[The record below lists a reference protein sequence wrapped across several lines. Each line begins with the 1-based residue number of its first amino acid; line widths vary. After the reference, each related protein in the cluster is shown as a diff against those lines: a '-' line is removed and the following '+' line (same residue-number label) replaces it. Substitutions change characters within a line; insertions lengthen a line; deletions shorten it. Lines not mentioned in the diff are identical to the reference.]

1 MTKLSKNTQVPQ
13 CDKTAVITR
22 FFISIVYIKQYN
34 SQIETALRVLF
45 TENVRTE
52 NEALGYAIKHFE
64 EEMKEFTI
72 ANKIVMKIDSGI
84 YNETD
89 MIESAKYGYEYHAT
103 TSFPNKSFEDNCK
116 NNFLQHLSS
125 K

>member
-1 MTKLSKNTQVPQ
+1 MPKNSNIYPKPQ
-13 CDKTAVITR
+13 CMQTDVITR

-45 TENVRTE
+45 TKNVRTE

-64 EEMKEFTI
+64 QEMKEFTI

-103 TSFPNKSFEDNCK
+103 TSFPKKSFEDNCK

>member
-1 MTKLSKNTQVPQ
+1 MAENTDPNKQSLIH
-13 CDKTAVITR
+13 DVITR
-22 FFISIVYIKQYN
+22 FSISVVYVK
-34 SQIETALRVLF
+34 STPTEIETALRVLF
-45 TENVRTE
+45 TKNVKSE

-64 EEMKEFTI
+64 EEMKGFTI

-84 YNETD
+84 YSEEN

-103 TSFPNKSFEDNCK
+103 TSFPDKSFEDNCK

>member
-1 MTKLSKNTQVPQ
+1 MISDNSKAEPL
-13 CDKTAVITR
+13 DKTTVITR
-22 FFISIVYIKQYN
+22 FFIALVYIKN
-34 SQIETALRVLF
+34 TPTEIETALRTLI
-45 TENVRTE
+45 TKNVSSE
-52 NEALGYAIKHFE
+52 NEAIGYAIKYFDK
-64 EEMKEFTI
+64 EMIGFSLQNKCVTTI
-72 ANKIVMKIDSGI
+72 VGGNYTES
-84 YNETD
+84 E